1 MNNTFNQFDQFE
13 VPVSKN
19 KCVFDFV
26 QGSENL
32 AVPGQHSFWHIR
44 SKTYADSRT
53 ILPTAKPIIFGKPIL
68 DSNAGLIKNIYASV
82 NRIYVPATS
91 GTGFSSGTP
100 AFVGT
105 FQFTSTYPLGL
116 DNSNENE
123 VPVIEENAL
132 INLVDPG
139 TTKVGFRAGYLEIS
153 FKTTKQ
159 NSILLYGSG
168 LYEYNSAN
176 AIEKVYPSSATAAVS
191 ASNYSSDDEE
201 PISKELSINI
211 KNGKLNL
218 TYTDDYGTNQ
228 TYFEVNGNQ
237 TVADGV
243 WHHVVVNFV
252 RPGLIKDHVSKF
264 TEKNIEF
271 WIDGKLDKRTSDYI
285 NDKQIIFPEVQW
297 AAANPSILFNDQVN
311 NRFKDSFNY
320 NKDSYRANVLS
331 PNVYNGFWS
340 NDAIATAFNGSI
352 RTIATGTIIP
362 LNQFEIKER
371 FKFWNYDELP
381 FRDSMTSAVTMP
393 VPAVSVNK
401 KRALK
406 LFWNNVDKK
415 DGIELDN
422 NYIVNHYSVT
432 HQNNNSSTETYNIDL
447 AKKKTSKQ
455 LTNVKVAIKDNVLI
469 WGPGN
474 VNPRNIK
481 GATGIVQQD
490 PNQIS
495 GTTGFTGSL
504 NNLTFSGVELNS
516 GNRLLLTNQIDYSEN
531 GIWIFNGKT
540 SPLTRP
546 DTEDSPTKIAN
557 GVVYVEEGYET
568 ETYWMLETNVKSFTE
583 KQTWKKLEYKPTET
597 VYSQP
602 MLGNRWSDNNGVT
615 RFINLENDVNVGQY
629 DVIVFMNYPETFE
642 EIKNSFDNDSTVKDK
657 YNSFITS
664 LRNVVAQGASLY
676 VSSPL
681 LAADLGIISN
691 YSLVDQKV
699 ESIDAQS
706 AAINPFEPSEASNQY
721 FDTHRINQY
730 HIATPVAG
738 LTNKA
743 TYVLTDFINYV
754 PTDINKQEEY
764 HAKYAYKSQG
774 LLEGNEF
781 YIPSLAL
788 RKIAENENI
797 PGERLNAK
805 GIKPLR
811 VIKPLDILTGTTV
824 ATLQNTYYNGT
835 SILTNPDDDNVI
847 TMIVH
852 SSQVLKGQPVLGKI
866 FVNFVEDGYTMSR
879 QDYNKAFIQVL
890 PTPDINETTT
900 TRGWQYSTKRLNRLP
915 QKINIR
921 TLTQFGQITPTNG
934 GGGPLIQAPTNSS
947 DGIIRSETY
956 SENID
961 YESDLYTTEAE
972 EIYTLQEIPV
982 LSMTYL
988 GLQWLAE

>member
-1 MNNTFNQFDQFE
+1 MNNNFNQFDQFE

-26 QGSENL
+26 QGSRNL
-32 AVPGQHSFWHIR
+32 AGGVTSRWYIR
-44 SKTYADSRT
+44 SKPYSDSLT
-53 ILPTAKPIIFGKPIL
+53 ATPTVKPIIFGKPMS
-68 DSNAGLIKNIYASV
+68 DNIYSEYYISG
-82 NRIYVPATS
+82 NSATKL
-91 GTGFSSGTP
+91 
-100 AFVGT
+100 
-105 FQFTSTYPLGL
+105 TSTYPLGP
-116 DNSNENE
+116 DNVNENL
-123 VPVIEENAL
+123 VPIIQEDAL
-132 INLVDPG
+132 INLTDPG

-159 NSILLYGSG
+159 NSILLYGNA
-168 LYEYNSAN
+168 LYEYDLTNGIS
-176 AIEKVYPSSATAAVS
+176 KPYPISTTAAVS
-191 ASNYSSDDEE
+191 ASNFSSDDDN
-201 PISKELSINI
+201 PVSKELSVNV

-218 TYTDDYGTNQ
+218 TYTDDYGINK

-237 TVADGV
+237 TVADGE

-252 RPGLIKDHVSKF
+252 RPGLVKDHVSKF

-271 WIDGKLDKRTSDYI
+271 WIDGKLDKRTSEYI
-285 NDKQIIFPEVQW
+285 NDQQIIFPEIQW
-297 AAANPSILFNDQVN
+297 AAANASLLFNDQFDY
-311 NRFKDSFNY
+311 RFKDAFNY
-320 NKDSYRANVLS
+320 NKDSVVANATSDKLR
-331 PNVYNGFWS
+331 NGFWS
-340 NDAIATAFNGSI
+340 DEAIATAFNGSI

-371 FKFWNYDELP
+371 FKFWNYDERP
-381 FRDSMTSAVTMP
+381 FRDSMDSLVTMP

-432 HQNNNSSTETYNIDL
+432 HQNDNSSTETYNIDL
-447 AKKKTSKQ
+447 AKKKPLTT

-490 PNQIS
+490 PNQIT

-516 GNRLLLTNQIDYSEN
+516 GDRILLTNQIDYSEN
-531 GIWIFNGKT
+531 GIWIFNGKN
-540 SPLTRP
+540 SALTRP
-546 DTEDSPTKIAN
+546 NTEDSPAKIAN
-557 GVVYVEEGYET
+557 GIVYVEEGYEAQ
-568 ETYWMLETNVKSFTE
+568 TYWMLESNVNSFTE
-583 KQTWKKLEYKPTET
+583 KQTWKKLEEKPTET
-597 VYSQP
+597 IYSQP
-602 MLGNRWSDNNGVT
+602 MLGNRWSDNNGVA

-629 DVIVFMNYPETFE
+629 DLIVFMNYPETFE
-642 EIKNSFDNDSTVKDK
+642 EIKNSFDNDSTVRDK
-657 YNSFITS
+657 YNNFITS

-681 LAADLGIISN
+681 LAADLGVIKN

-699 ESIDAQS
+699 ETIDAQS
-706 AAINPFEPSEASNQY
+706 AAINPFEPSEPSNQY

-730 HIATPVAG
+730 HLATPVAG

-743 TYVLTDFINYV
+743 TYILTDFINYV
-754 PTDINKQEEY
+754 PTDINTPEEY
-764 HAKYAYKSQG
+764 HAKYTYKPLG

-788 RKIAENENI
+788 RKVTENENI
-797 PGERLNAK
+797 PGQRLNAR
-805 GIKPLR
+805 GTKPLT
-811 VIKPLDILTGTTV
+811 VIKPADILTGTVVTK
-824 ATLQNTYYNGT
+824 LQNTYYNGT
-835 SILTNPDDDNVI
+835 STLSNPDDDDATTI
-847 TMIVH
+847 IVH
-852 SSQVLKGQPVLGKI
+852 NSQVLQGQPVLGKI

-879 QDYNKAFIQVL
+879 QDYNKAVIQVL
-890 PTPDINETTT
+890 PTPDINETTA

-915 QKINIR
+915 QRINVR
-921 TLTQFGQITPTNG
+921 ELTELGQTTPTNG
-934 GGGPLIQAPTNSS
+934 GGGALIQAPTNASN
-947 DGIIRSETY
+947 GIIRSQTD
-956 SENID
+956 SGNID
-961 YESDLYTTEAE
+961 YQSDLYTTEAE

>member
-32 AVPGQHSFWHIR
+32 AALGKHSYWYIR
-44 SKTYADSRT
+44 SKPYSDST
-53 ILPTAKPIIFGKPIL
+53 IAPTVGFTAVKPIIFGKPIL
-68 DSNAGLIKNIYASV
+68 NSSTGSIKNIYASV
-82 NRIYVPATS
+82 NRI
-91 GTGFSSGTP
+91 TGSAGSNYY
-100 AFVGT
+100 
-105 FQFTSTYPLGL
+105 QFTSTYPLGL
-116 DNSNENE
+116 DNIGENL
-123 VPVIEENAL
+123 VPIIQEDAL
-132 INLVDPG
+132 INLTDPG

-168 LYEYNSAN
+168 LYEWNPAT
-176 AIEKVYPSSATAAVS
+176 AIEKPYPVSTTAAIS
-191 ASNYSSDDEE
+191 ASNFSSDDDN
-201 PISKELSINI
+201 PVSKELSVNV

-218 TYTDDYGTNQ
+218 TYLDDYGINK

-237 TVADGV
+237 TVADGQ
-243 WHHVVVNFV
+243 WHHVIVNFV
-252 RPGLIKDHVSKF
+252 RPGLVKDHVSKF

-271 WIDGKLDKRTSDYI
+271 WIDGKLDKRTSEYI
-285 NDKQIIFPEVQW
+285 NDQQIIFPEVQW
-297 AAANPSILFNDQVN
+297 AAANPSILFNDQFN
-311 NRFKDSFNY
+311 NRFKSAFNF
-320 NKDSYRANVLS
+320 NKDSYAANLTSVKFED
-331 PNVYNGFWS
+331 GFWS
-340 NDAIATAFNGSI
+340 DEAISTAFNGSI

-371 FKFWNYDELP
+371 FKFWNYDERP
-381 FRDSMTSAVTMP
+381 FRDSMDSSVTMP

-432 HQNNNSSTETYNIDL
+432 HQNDNSSTETYNIDL
-447 AKKKTSKQ
+447 AKKKASNT

-481 GATGIVQQD
+481 GAIAIVQQD
-490 PNQIS
+490 PNQIT

-516 GNRLLLTNQIDYSEN
+516 GDRILLTNQIDYSEN
-531 GIWIFNGKT
+531 GIWIFNGKN
-540 SPLTRP
+540 SSLTRP
-546 DTEDSPTKIAN
+546 NTEDSPAKIAN
-557 GVVYVEEGYET
+557 GIVYVEEGYEAQ
-568 ETYWMLETNVKSFTE
+568 TYWMLESNVNSFTE
-583 KQTWKKLEYKPTET
+583 KQTWKKLEEKPTET
-597 VYSQP
+597 IYSQP
-602 MLGNRWSDNNGVT
+602 MLGNRWSDNNGVA
-615 RFINLENDVNVGQY
+615 RFINLENDINVGQY
-629 DVIVFMNYPETFE
+629 DLIVFMNYPETFE
-642 EIKNSFDNDSTVKDK
+642 EIKNSFDNDSTVRDK

-681 LAADLGIISN
+681 LAADLGVIKN
-691 YSLVDQKV
+691 YSLIDQKV
-699 ESIDAQS
+699 ETIDAQS
-706 AAINPFEPSEASNQY
+706 AAINPFEPSEPSNQY

-730 HIATPVAG
+730 HLATPVAG

-743 TYVLTDFINYV
+743 PYILTDFINYV
-754 PTDINKQEEY
+754 PTDINTPEEY
-764 HAKYAYKSQG
+764 HAKYTYKPLG

-788 RKIAENENI
+788 RKVTENENI
-797 PGERLNAK
+797 PGQRLNAR
-805 GIKPLR
+805 GTKPLT
-811 VIKPLDILTGTTV
+811 VIKPADILTGTVVTK
-824 ATLQNTYYNGT
+824 LQNTYYNGT
-835 SILTNPDDDNVI
+835 STLSNPDDDDATTI
-847 TMIVH
+847 IVH
-852 SSQVLKGQPVLGKI
+852 NSQVLQGQPVLGKI

-879 QDYNKAFIQVL
+879 QDDNKAMIQVL
-890 PTPDINETTT
+890 PTPDINETTA

-915 QKINIR
+915 QRINVR
-921 TLTQFGQITPTNG
+921 ELTELGQTTPTNG
-934 GGGPLIQAPTNSS
+934 GGGALIQAPTNASN
-947 DGIIRSETY
+947 GIIRSQTD
-956 SENID
+956 SGNID
-961 YESDLYTTEAE
+961 YQSDLYTTEAE

>member
-19 KCVFDFV
+19 RCVFDFV
-26 QGSENL
+26 QGSQNL
-32 AVPGQHSFWHIR
+32 VRTDVLTNSGSVVARGTVAPLAHCLWYIR
-44 SKTYADSRT
+44 SKIYSDTGIVAT
-53 ILPTAKPIIFGKPIL
+53 TTKPIIFGKPIV
-68 DSNAGLIKNIYASV
+68 SNIYSE
-82 NRIYVPATS
+82 YF
-91 GTGFSSGTP
+91 FSSPT
-100 AFVGT
+100 AT
-105 FQFTSTYPLGL
+105 TRLYSTYPLGL
-116 DNSNENE
+116 DNSGQEQ
-123 VPVIEENAL
+123 VPIIEENAL
-132 INLVDPG
+132 INLIDPT

-168 LYEYNSAN
+168 LYEYNSVN
-176 AIEKVYPSSATAAVS
+176 AIEKAYPLPTTAAVS
-191 ASNYSSDDEE
+191 GSNYSSDDEE
-201 PISKELSINI
+201 PVSKELSVNI

-243 WHHVVVNFV
+243 WHHVIVNFV
-252 RPGLIKDHVSKF
+252 RPGLVKDHVSKF

-297 AAANPSILFNDQVN
+297 AAANPSILFNDQFN
-311 NRFKDSFNY
+311 YGTNKFKDSFNY
-320 NKDSYRANVLS
+320 NKDSYRANLLS

-340 NDAIATAFNGSI
+340 NEAIATAFNGSI

-381 FRDSMTSAVTMP
+381 FRDSMTSAVAMP
-393 VPAVSVNK
+393 LPTVSVNK

-406 LFWNNVDKK
+406 LFWNDVDKK
-415 DGIELDN
+415 NGIELDN
-422 NYIVNHYSVT
+422 NYIVNNYSVT
-432 HQNNNSSTETYNIDL
+432 HQNENSSTETYNVDL
-447 AKKKTSKQ
+447 AKKKTLKT
-455 LTNVKVAIKDNVLI
+455 LTNVKVAVKDNVLI
-469 WGPGN
+469 WGPGS

-481 GATGIVQQD
+481 GAVGIVQQD

-495 GTTGFTGSL
+495 GTTGFVGSL

-516 GNRLLLTNQIDYSEN
+516 GDRILLTNQIDYSEN
-531 GIWIFNGKT
+531 GIWIFNGKS

-546 DTEDSPTKIAN
+546 NTEDSPAKIAN
-557 GVVYVEEGYET
+557 GLVYVEEGYEAQ
-568 ETYWMLETNVKSFTE
+568 TYWVLDANVNSFTE

-602 MLGNRWSDNNGVT
+602 VLGNRWSSVNGVA
-615 RFINLENDVNVGQY
+615 RFIDLENDVNVGQY

-642 EIKNSFDNDSTVKDK
+642 EIKNSFNNDSTVRDK

-730 HIATPVAG
+730 HIATPVTG

-754 PTDINKQEEY
+754 PTDTNKQEEY

-811 VIKPLDILTGTTV
+811 VIKPSDILTGTTV
-824 ATLQNTYYNGT
+824 ATLQNTYYNAT
-835 SILTNPDDDNVI
+835 SVLTNPDDNNVA
-847 TMIVH
+847 TLIVH
-852 SSQVLKGQPVLGKI
+852 ASQVLKGQPVLGKI

-879 QDYNKAFIQVL
+879 QDYNKAVIQVL
-890 PTPDINETTT
+890 PTPDVNETNT
-900 TRGWQYSTKRLNRLP
+900 TRAFQYSTKRLNRLP
-915 QKINIR
+915 QRINVR
-921 TLTQFGQITPTNG
+921 ELTGLGQTTPTNG

-956 SENID
+956 SGNID
-961 YESDLYTTEAE
+961 YQSDLYPKQEE

-988 GLQWLAE
+988 GLLWLAE

>member
-19 KCVFDFV
+19 KCVYDFAH
-26 QGSENL
+26 GSKNI
-32 AVPGQHSFWHIR
+32 AFVPPVTNPATPLQHSKWFIK
-44 SKTYADSRT
+44 SKIYSDST
-53 ILPTAKPIIFGKPIL
+53 TTTPSVKPIIFGKPMS
-68 DSNAGLIKNIYASV
+68 DNIYAAFNFAALPSTTTT
-82 NRIYVPATS
+82 PLTS
-91 GTGFSSGTP
+91 I
-100 AFVGT
+100 
-105 FQFTSTYPLGL
+105 YPLGF
-116 DNSNENE
+116 DNSNENQ
-123 VPVIEENAL
+123 VPIIEENAL
-132 INLVDPG
+132 INLIDPV

-168 LYEYNSAN
+168 LYEYNSTK
-176 AIEKVYPSSATAAVS
+176 AIEKVSPLPTTVAVS
-191 ASNYSSDDEE
+191 SSSYLSDDEE
-201 PISKELSINI
+201 PVSKELLVNI

-218 TYTDDYGTNQ
+218 TYTDDYGINK
-228 TYFEVNGNQ
+228 TYFEIDGNQ
-237 TVADGV
+237 TVADGQ

-252 RPGLIKDHVSKF
+252 RPGLVKDHVSKF

-271 WIDGKLDKRTSDYI
+271 WIDGKLDKRTSEFI
-285 NDKQIIFPEVQW
+285 NDQQIIFPEVQW
-297 AAANPSILFNDQVN
+297 AAANPSILFNDAVSGK
-311 NRFKDSFNY
+311 FKDTFNF
-320 NKDSYRANVLS
+320 NKDSYFTNTLTDK
-331 PNVYNGFWS
+331 VYNGFWS
-340 NDAIATAFNGSI
+340 SAAIATAFNGSI
-352 RTIATGTIIP
+352 RTVATGTIIP
-362 LNQFEIKER
+362 LNQFEIQER
-371 FKFWNYDELP
+371 FKFWRYDERP
-381 FRDSMTSAVTMP
+381 FRESMTSAVTMP
-393 VPAVSVNK
+393 VPGVSVNK

-432 HQNNNSSTETYNIDL
+432 HNNNNSSTETYNIDL
-447 AKKKTSKQ
+447 AKEKTLKT

-481 GATGIVQQD
+481 SAVGIVQQD

-516 GNRLLLTNQIDYSEN
+516 GDRLLLTNQIDYSEN

-540 SPLTRP
+540 SSLTRP
-546 DTEDSPTKIAN
+546 NTEDSPTKIAN
-557 GVVYVEEGYET
+557 SVVYIEEGYEA
-568 ETYWMLETNVKSFTE
+568 ETYWMLETNVNSFTE

-602 MLGNRWSDNNGVT
+602 MLGNRWSSVNGVA
-615 RFINLENDVNVGQY
+615 RFIDLENDVNVSQY

-642 EIKNSFDNDSTVKDK
+642 EIKNSFNNDSTVRDK

-824 ATLQNTYYNGT
+824 ATLQNTYYNAT
-835 SILTNPDDDNVI
+835 SVLTNPDDNNVA
-847 TMIVH
+847 TLIVH
-852 SSQVLKGQPVLGKI
+852 ASQVLKGQPVLGKI

-879 QDYNKAFIQVL
+879 QDYNKAVIQVL
-890 PTPDINETTT
+890 PTPNINETTA

-915 QKINIR
+915 QRINVR
-921 TLTQFGQITPTNG
+921 ELTELGQTTPTNG

-947 DGIIRSETY
+947 DGIIRSKTY
-956 SENID
+956 SGNIN
-961 YESDLYTTEAE
+961 YQSDLYTTEAE

>member
-19 KCVFDFV
+19 RCVFDFV
-26 QGSENL
+26 QGSQNL
-32 AVPGQHSFWHIR
+32 VRTDVVTTSTTAVAKGNTAPFPHSFWYIR
-44 SKTYADSRT
+44 SKIYSDSAT
-53 ILPTAKPIIFGKPIL
+53 VTPTVKPIIFGKPIV
-68 DSNAGLIKNIYASV
+68 SNIYSEYSYTAA
-82 NRIYVPATS
+82 NAT
-91 GTGFSSGTP
+91 T
-100 AFVGT
+100 
-105 FQFTSTYPLGL
+105 QLTSTYPLGL
-116 DNSNENE
+116 DNSGQEQ
-123 VPVIEENAL
+123 VPIIQEDAL
-132 INLVDPG
+132 INLIDPT

-159 NSILLYGSG
+159 NSVLLYGSG

-176 AIEKVYPSSATAAVS
+176 AIEKSYPTATTAAVS
-191 ASNYSSDDEE
+191 GSNYSSDDED
-201 PISKELSINI
+201 PVSKELSINI

-243 WHHVVVNFV
+243 WHHVIVNFV
-252 RPGLIKDHVSKF
+252 RPGLVKDHVSKF

-285 NDKQIIFPEVQW
+285 NDQQIIFPEVQW
-297 AAANPSILFNDQVN
+297 AAANPSILFNDQFN

-320 NKDSYRANVLS
+320 NKDSYRANILS

-340 NDAIATAFNGSI
+340 DEAIATAFNGSI
-352 RTIATGTIIP
+352 RTVATGTIIP
-362 LNQFEIKER
+362 LNQFEIQER
-371 FKFWNYDELP
+371 FKFWNYDERP
-381 FRDSMTSAVTMP
+381 FRDSMESAVTMP

-406 LFWNNVDKK
+406 LFWNDVDKK
-415 DGIELDN
+415 NGIELDN
-422 NYIVNHYSVT
+422 NYIVNNYSVT
-432 HQNNNSSTETYNIDL
+432 HKNENSSTETYNVDL
-447 AKKKTSKQ
+447 AKKKTLKT
-455 LTNVKVAIKDNVLI
+455 LTNVKVAVKDNVLI

-495 GTTGFTGSL
+495 GTTGFVGSL

-516 GNRLLLTNQIDYSEN
+516 GDRILLTNQIDYSEN

-540 SPLTRP
+540 SSLTRP
-546 DTEDSPTKIAN
+546 NTEDSPTKIAN
-557 GVVYVEEGYET
+557 GLVYVEEGYEAQ
-568 ETYWMLETNVKSFTE
+568 TYWVLDANVNSFTE
-583 KQTWKKLEYKPTET
+583 KQTWKKLEEKPTET
-597 VYSQP
+597 IHSQP
-602 MLGNRWSDNNGVT
+602 VLGNRWSGANGVA
-615 RFINLENDVNVGQY
+615 RFIDLQNDVNIGQY
-629 DVIVFMNYPETFE
+629 DLIVFMNYPETFE
-642 EIKNSFDNDSTVKDK
+642 EIKNSFNNDSTVRDK
-657 YNSFITS
+657 YNDFITS

-681 LAADLGIISN
+681 LAADLGVIKD

-699 ESIDAQS
+699 EAIDAQS
-706 AAINPFEPSEASNQY
+706 AAINPFEPSEASDQY

-730 HIATPVAG
+730 HLATPVPG

-743 TYVLTDFINYV
+743 TYILTDFINYV
-754 PTDINKQEEY
+754 PTDVNNQEQY
-764 HAKYAYKSQG
+764 HAKYTYKPLG
-774 LLEGNEF
+774 ILENNEF

-788 RKIAENENI
+788 RKITENENI
-797 PGERLNAK
+797 PGQRLNAK
-805 GIKPLR
+805 GTRPLT
-811 VIKPLDILTGTTV
+811 VIKPSDILTGTVVTK
-824 ATLQNTYYNGT
+824 LQNTYYNGT
-835 SILTNPDDDNVI
+835 STVSNPDDDDA
-847 TMIVH
+847 TTIVVH
-852 SSQVLKGQPVLGKI
+852 NSQLLQGQPVLGKI

-879 QDYNKAFIQVL
+879 EDYNKAVIQVL
-890 PTPDINETTT
+890 PNTDVNETTA
-900 TRGWQYSTKRLNRLP
+900 TRAWQYSTKRLNRVP
-915 QKINIR
+915 QRTNISQ
-921 TLTQFGQITPTNG
+921 LTELGQTTPTNG

-956 SENID
+956 SGNID
-961 YESDLYTTEAE
+961 YQSDLYTTEVE

>member
-19 KCVFDFV
+19 RCVFDFV
-26 QGSENL
+26 QGSQNL
-32 AVPGQHSFWHIR
+32 VRTDIVTSGGTATAKGNVAPFPHSFWYIR
-44 SKTYADSRT
+44 SKIYSDSAT
-53 ILPTAKPIIFGKPIL
+53 TTTTAKPIIFGKPIV
-68 DSNAGLIKNIYASV
+68 SNIYSEYSF
-82 NRIYVPATS
+82 N
-91 GTGFSSGTP
+91 SSNST
-100 AFVGT
+100 T
-105 FQFTSTYPLGL
+105 QLTSTYPLGL
-116 DNSNENE
+116 DNSGQEQ
-123 VPVIEENAL
+123 VPIIQEDAL
-132 INLVDPG
+132 ISLIDPT

-176 AIEKVYPSSATAAVS
+176 AIEKNYPTPTTVAVS
-191 ASNYSSDDEE
+191 GSNYSSDDEE
-201 PISKELSINI
+201 PVSKELSVNI

-237 TVADGV
+237 TVADGQ
-243 WHHVVVNFV
+243 WHHVIVNFV
-252 RPGLIKDHVSKF
+252 RPGLVKDHVSKF

-320 NKDSYRANVLS
+320 NKDSYRANLLS

-340 NDAIATAFNGSI
+340 DEAVATAFNGSI

-381 FRDSMTSAVTMP
+381 FKDAMTSAVTMP

-432 HQNNNSSTETYNIDL
+432 HQNNNSSTETYNLDL

-455 LTNVKVAIKDNVLI
+455 LTNVKVAVKDNVLI

-516 GNRLLLTNQIDYSEN
+516 GDRILLTNQIDYSEN
-531 GIWIFNGKT
+531 GIWIFNGK
-540 SPLTRP
+540 SSSLTRP
-546 DTEDSPTKIAN
+546 NTEDSPAKIAD
-557 GVVYVEEGYET
+557 GIVYVAEGYEAQ
-568 ETYWMLETNVKSFTE
+568 TYWMLESNVNSFTE
-583 KQTWKKLEYKPTET
+583 KQIWKKLEEKPTET
-597 VYSQP
+597 VFTQP
-602 MLGNRWSDNNGVT
+602 ILANRWSDNNGVA
-615 RFINLENDVNVGQY
+615 RFIDLQNDVNVGQY
-629 DVIVFMNYPETFE
+629 DLIVFMNYPQTFE
-642 EIKNSFDNDSTVKDK
+642 EIKNSFNNDSTVKDK
-657 YNSFITS
+657 YNSFIKS
-664 LRNVVAQGASLY
+664 LKTVVAQGASLY

-681 LAADLGIISN
+681 LAADLGIIRSFE
-691 YSLVDQKV
+691 SVDQLLQT
-699 ESIDAQS
+699 SDAQS
-706 AAINPFEPSEASNQY
+706 AAINPFEVGEPATKY
-721 FDTHRINQY
+721 FDTHRNNQY
-730 HIATPVAG
+730 HLATEVAG
-738 LTNKA
+738 LTNKP

-754 PTDINKQEEY
+754 PDNPNEFSEY
-764 HAKYAYKSQG
+764 HAKYSNKTTG
-774 LLEGNEF
+774 LLENNEF
-781 YIPSLAL
+781 IIPGTAL
-788 RKIAENENI
+788 LNVANNTNI
-797 PGERLNAK
+797 PGNRQNYR
-805 GIKPLR
+805 GTDPLR
-811 VIKPLDILTGTTV
+811 VVNPNDVLAGTTV
-824 ATLQNTYYNGT
+824 TKLANTYYNGST
-835 SILTNPDDDNVI
+835 AVFNPYDDYVTTIVVHNNQQIAGEPI
-847 TMIVH
+847 T
-852 SSQVLKGQPVLGKI
+852 GKI
-866 FVNFVEDGYTMSR
+866 FVNFVEDGYTFSR
-879 QDYNKAFIQVL
+879 QDYNKATIQVV
-890 PTPDINETTT
+890 PTPDANETTA
-900 TRGWQYSTKRLNRLP
+900 TRGFQYSTKRLNRLP
-915 QKINIR
+915 QR
-921 TLTQFGQITPTNG
+921 TNVRALTELGQTTPTNG
-934 GGGPLIQAPTNSS
+934 GGGPLIQAQTNASN
-947 DGIIRSETY
+947 GIIRSQ
-956 SENID
+956 SDKNNID
-961 YESDLYTTEAE
+961 YQSDLYPRESE
-972 EIYTLQEIPV
+972 EIYALQEIPV

-988 GLQWLAE
+988 GLLWLAE